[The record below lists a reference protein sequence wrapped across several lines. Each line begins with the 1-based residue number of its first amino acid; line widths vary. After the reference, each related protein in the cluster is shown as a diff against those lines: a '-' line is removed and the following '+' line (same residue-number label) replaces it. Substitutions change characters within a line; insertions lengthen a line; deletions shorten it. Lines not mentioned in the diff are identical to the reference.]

1 MCKNERATRW
11 LSWIFNFL
19 VSFPQNFW
27 SKKKIWEKSLKS
39 TLFRIFKKKRTICKL
54 ISTIHIPKM
63 KTIHLFLIP
72 KWSKKN
78 DENYRS
84 KFWNAFFG
92 VINYLRTWKYHHSI
106 QHEKLHRIDTILS
119 SKKQTQNLTSLD
131 LTWPDLDP
139 KLAESRAS
147 GLHDAHR
154 WSISRKW
161 FIKDASRASFSSFFA

>member
-1 MCKNERATRW
+1 MNALQDGYLGFSIFCFFSLKNFEKY
-11 LSWIFNFL
+11 FFL
-19 VSFPQNFW
+19 
-27 SKKKIWEKSLKS
+27 KKMSIKS
-39 TLFRIFKKKRTICKL
+39 TLFRIFKKPDDMLCKL

-72 KWSKKN
+72 KWSKKPTKIIGQN
-78 DENYRS
+78 FEMS
-84 KFWNAFFG
+84 FLG

-106 QHEKLHRIDTILS
+106 QHEKLHRIDTFLS

-139 KLAESRAS
+139 KLAGSRAS